1 MKYMIAVD
9 GSEPAKR
16 ALEMAAA
23 LMKEDDSLLV
33 LSVGEWEP
41 HKFPILFD
49 SDKGIAR
56 SMAPG
61 RSTHEAGYQRRRRR
75 RSFTRSASIWLQ
87 NTWLLQ
93 RLRE

>member
-16 ALEMAAA
+16 ALEMAAS
-23 LMKEDDSLLV
+23 LMKEEDELLV

-49 SDKGIAR
+49 SAKVGL
-56 SMAPG
+56 
-61 RSTHEAGYQRRRRR
+61 AGQIILFYHPPMFCFRYRGGVQEE
-75 RSFTRSASIWLQ
+75 TP
-87 NTWLLQ
+87 
-93 RLRE
+93 REVRGSCR